1 MGFFYLYN
9 QQIEI
14 MKHIVFIVLCIFIS
28 VSCKKD
34 EPKVPEP
41 LAPEVTTGQ
50 LKGTVRQ
57 YNEFGTAHT
66 SGLNTTTV
74 SIDSSNAFCITD
86 NNGFYSFPNM
96 SSGTYTLSI
105 KKPSC
110 GLIKI
115 MDIHYKFSDTLS
127 YNVDIAD
134 KPTFQIT
141 NAYLKDTSWF
151 SASLPGIYYNANTS
165 LINPMATVVAIVG
178 KSANIDLGD
187 PTSYIN
193 FSPASKL
200 SSSDYSRVLSYTFL
214 SEDYGFQKDSFIFM
228 KIYPVAAIGAS
239 YYDDNIKKP
248 VYTAFGDPYPVLTL
262 KMTQ

>member
-1 MGFFYLYN
+1 MGFFYLYRL
-9 QQIEI
+9 QIAI
-14 MKHIVFIVLCIFIS
+14 MKHIFFILFCVFIA

-34 EPKVPEP
+34 DPEVPEP

-57 YNEFGTAHT
+57 YNQFGTAYT
-66 SGLNTTTV
+66 SGLNTATV
-74 SIDSSNAFCITD
+74 SIDSSNTFCITD
-86 NNGFYSFPNM
+86 NKGFYSLPNM

-105 KKPSC
+105 KKPGC

-115 MDIHYKFSDTLS
+115 MDIQYKFSDTLS

-151 SASLPGIYYNANTS
+151 STPLPGIYYNANS
-165 LINPMATVVAIVG
+165 SPVNSMATVVAIVG
-178 KSANIDLGD
+178 KSANIDLND
-187 PTSYIN
+187 PMSYIN

-200 SSSDYSRVLSYTFL
+200 SSTDYSRFLSYTFL
-214 SEDYGFQKDSFIFM
+214 SQSYGFQKDSFIYL
-228 KIYPVAAIGAS
+228 KIYPVATIGAS
-239 YYDDNIKKP
+239 YYNNNIKKP
-248 VYTAFGDPYPVLTL
+248 VYTAFGDPYAILTL